1 MRSCLHTVGLAAV
14 APWLMALSLALSLA
28 PSLAHADA
36 VGPPVVNGMPIE
48 EAARCGSPGSDGAA
62 WIDMFQ
68 RGVYGGVCGAAAWF
82 DGLFGNAR
90 FDQDSDQTFGRLG
103 LFETYDRRDQLDTS
117 LQLRARYALPNMKNR
132 LRLIVARGDEDQLVE
147 EREAT
152 ADKPLP
158 QGFQDV
164 GDDAWLLGLGYSK
177 QGNLH
182 DGFDFGIGVRLSTPI
197 DPYVKGTYRHNFVF
211 GPNTMLRFRET
222 PFWRDSRGFGATTQ
236 LALDHLATD
245 NVLLR
250 WNNSATVAQD
260 TEALDWTSSITA
272 YQSLRQRRAIS
283 YTALVQGETGADV
296 PLQNYGVV
304 TTYRQPVFRKWLFL
318 ELSGSLTW
326 PKDTVEEEREIN
338 PGVGLGF
345 EMYFGPVDDIDL
357 R

>member
-1 MRSCLHTVGLAAV
+1 MRSRLHTVGLAVGLAAV
-14 APWLMALSLALSLA
+14 APLLLALSLA
-28 PSLAHADA
+28 PSPAHADA
-36 VGPPVVNGMPIE
+36 VGPPAVNGMPIE
-48 EAARCGSPGSDGAA
+48 EAARCGTPGSDDAA
-62 WIDMFQ
+62 WIDRLQ
-68 RGVYGGVCGAAAWF
+68 SGVYGGVCGAAVWF
-82 DGLFGNAR
+82 DGLFGTAR
-90 FDQDSDQTFGRLG
+90 FDEDSDRTFGRLG

-147 EREAT
+147 ERAAT

-158 QGFQDV
+158 QGFQAV

-177 QGNLH
+177 QGSPH
-182 DGFDFGIGVRLSTPI
+182 DGFDFGIGVRLSADI
-197 DPYVKGTYRHNFVF
+197 EPYVKGTYRHNFIF
-211 GPNTMLRFRET
+211 SPNTMLRFRET
-222 PFWRDSRGFGATTQ
+222 PFWRDSRGFGTTTQ
-236 LALDHLATD
+236 LALDYLATD

-260 TEALDWTSSITA
+260 TEALDWTTSATA
-272 YQSLRQRRAIS
+272 YQSLSQRRAIS

-296 PLQNYGVV
+296 PLQNYGVL